1 MDGSRDVTGFI
12 LAGGKSTRMGMDK
25 AFVDFEGRTLLARAL
40 DVARSVTRDVCIVG
54 AEEKFAPFAPVVK
67 DVFRDRGPLAGIHAA
82 LRSSATELNFV
93 LAVDMPFVSSAFLQY
108 LIREA
113 RNMGG
118 GVSMVVPRSKG
129 RWEPLCAVYRRK
141 FADAVEKALLAGRN
155 KIDWLFNAAETRVID
170 QQELDQAGFSTS
182 IFRNMNTPEELEQE
196 QPRA

>member
-1 MDGSRDVTGFI
+1 
-12 LAGGKSTRMGMDK
+12 
-25 AFVDFEGRTLLARAL
+25 
-40 DVARSVTRDVCIVG
+40 
-54 AEEKFAPFAPVVK
+54 VK
-67 DVFRDRGPLAGIHAA
+67 DVFRDRGPLAGNPCSVAG
-82 LRSSATELNFV
+82 LQRRNSTFV

-108 LIREA
+108 LIPKRGIWA
-113 RNMGG
+113 AACRW
-118 GVSMVVPRSKG
+118 SSRSKG